1 MKQKITLIRRL
12 TIGLVFSG
20 IIMCY
25 CSCAYDYPSS
35 TTQITIEV
43 FYYYNPT
50 SHHLSITSFN
60 SGKDSTYYM
69 FPGDTLIVG
78 KDLPVGAIYNNFRIA
93 NADSVSL
100 IFNYS
105 RILKYTFADTSHRN
119 IIQPA
124 NYNYAYK
131 EDDFGDYYAMFHL
144 FLFTFTENDY
154 ANSLPIHQN
163 P

>member
-1 MKQKITLIRRL
+1 MKQKTTLMKHL

-20 IIMCY
+20 IIMCH
-25 CSCAYDYPSS
+25 CSCRDYYPAHAS
-35 TTQITIEV
+35 TITLEI

-50 SHHLSITSFN
+50 NHHLSITSFN

-69 FPGDTLIVG
+69 LPGDTLVLG
-78 KDLPVGAIYNNFRIA
+78 KDLPVGASYNNFRIA
-93 NADSVSL
+93 NADSVVL
-100 IFNYS
+100 VFNYS
-105 RILKYTFADTSHRN
+105 RMLKYTFADSSHRN

-131 EDDFGDYYAMFHL
+131 EDDFGYYYAIFHL
-144 FLFTFTENDY
+144 FLFIITEKDY
-154 ANSLPIHQN
+154 SNSLPIQLN

>member
-1 MKQKITLIRRL
+1 MKQKTTLMKHL

-20 IIMCY
+20 IIMCH
-25 CSCAYDYPSS
+25 CSCRDDYPVQVTS
-35 TTQITIEV
+35 ITLEI

-50 SHHLSITSFN
+50 NYHLSITSFN

-69 FPGDTLIVG
+69 LPGDTLVLG
-78 KDLPVGAIYNNFRIA
+78 KDLPVGASYNNFRIA

-105 RILKYTFADTSHRN
+105 RILNYTFADTSHRN
-119 IIQPA
+119 LIQPA
-124 NYNYAYK
+124 NYNYAYR
-131 EDDFGDYYAMFHL
+131 EDRLDDYQTILHL
-144 FLFTFTENDY
+144 FMFSFSEEDY
-154 ANSLPIHQN
+154 ANTVPIQLN